1 MRINGQDFNGIGDV
15 FIIYDSGP
23 ATLLQNHP
31 HLAYRVALLGTPTR
45 IQCVSNTRFSA
56 EWDLPTGS
64 EFQTFGNPW
73 PLDRRAAIRLRV
85 TRAATNAV
93 LHWLGRLH
101 READQRRIAA
111 VLEIESV
118 QGARERM
125 GLN

>member
-1 MRINGQDFNGIGDV
+1 MRINGQDFNGVGDV
-15 FIIYDSGP
+15 SIIYDSGP

-31 HLAYRVALLGTPTR
+31 HLACRVALLGTPTR
-45 IQCVSNTRFSA
+45 IQRVSATRFCA
-56 EWDLPTGS
+56 VWDLPTCPK
-64 EFQTFGNPW
+64 FLPFINLW

-85 TRAATNAV
+85 TRAAVDAV
-93 LHWLGRLH
+93 LHWLGRLC

-118 QGARERM
+118 QNARERM